1 MRISKCKI
9 KKTKK
14 EHILTAHAL
23 LSASGSKRWLSCTPS
38 ARLEASLPEQKRNT
52 SGIDFSAEGTLAHSL
67 AEIRL
72 RLYYGQIGH
81 EEYERE
87 YEIIKI
93 HPIYKKYTTNER
105 TDFEAHVDNYVLYV
119 RSQIG
124 EGDTPLFEQRVDFS
138 DWVADGFGTAD
149 VVILSKH
156 AIRVIDLKF
165 GKGIPVFA
173 QDNPQLRLYALGAY
187 SKFKEEY
194 PDLREV
200 SYTIHQPR
208 LDSISTDGTS
218 VAKLVDWANYYVK
231 PKAKKA
237 WSGAGEFLPGEWCQ
251 FCRAKAQ
258 CRSRS
263 DFNTELARQEF
274 KAPPL
279 LTEEEVS
286 EVLEKAGQL
295 RTWANDVEEYA
306 LTRAVEQKILPSG
319 YKLSTTTTH
328 RKIADSALAAV
339 VLVEKGMSSETI
351 WEAPKLKSISALEKL
366 GPKGQV
372 TAWLGDLVIRPDGQP
387 KLVKVKE
394 NAKEDFAN

>member
-1 MRISKCKI
+1 M
-9 KKTKK
+9 
-14 EHILTAHAL
+14 TAHAL

-38 ARLEASLPEQKRNT
+38 ARLEATLPEQKKGT
-52 SGIDFSAEGTLAHSL
+52 GAFDFSQEGTMAHSL
-67 AEIRL
+67 AEVKL
-72 RLYYGQIGH
+72 RHHFGQIGI

-87 YEIIKI
+87 IEIIKAT
-93 HPIYKKYTTNER
+93 PYYND
-105 TDFEAHVDNYVLYV
+105 DFEANVDNYVLYV

-138 DWVADGFGTAD
+138 DWVPDGFGTAD

-165 GKGIPVFA
+165 GKGVPVHA

-194 PDLREV
+194 PDIKEV

-208 LDSISTDGTS
+208 LDSISSDGTTI
-218 VAKLVDWANYYVK
+218 AKLVDWANYFVK

-258 CRSRS
+258 CRARS
-263 DFNTELARQEF
+263 DFNTELAKQEF

-279 LTEEEVS
+279 LDDDEIS
-286 EVLEKAGQL
+286 EVLAKAGQL
-295 RTWANDVEEYA
+295 KTWANDVELYA
-306 LTRAVEQKILPSG
+306 LTRAVDQNIVPPG
-319 YKLSTTTTH
+319 YKLSTTKTH
-328 RKIADSALAAV
+328 RKISDTALAAT
-339 VLVEKGMSSETI
+339 VLVEKGMAPEII
-351 WEAPKLKSISALEKL
+351 WEPPKLKSISSLEKIN
-366 GPKGQV
+366 KQV
-372 TAWLGDLVIRPDGQP
+372 AAWLGELVLRPDGEP

-394 NAKEDFAN
+394 DAKEDFA